1 MKEVSSK
8 SGKLTGIRVCLIDN
22 DKETLSLVNTVLSR
36 QSYSCLSIS
45 NTIGSSSKINQ
56 FQPHVLII
64 DPKTLAIDGKTL
76 IDIYKQTLHQMPVVI
91 IFSAID
97 LHELEQI
104 VRNTHIDDFV
114 HKDDGV
120 LRLLGRINLY
130 VQQIKMSKELS
141 C

>member
-8 SGKLTGIRVCLIDN
+8 SGMLTGIRICLIDN
-22 DKETLSLVNTVLSR
+22 DRKTLSSVNTVLSR
-36 QSYSCLSIS
+36 QGYSCLSIS
-45 NTIGSSSKINQ
+45 NIIGSSSKINQ

-97 LHELEQI
+97 HHELEQI
-104 VRNTHIDDFV
+104 TGNTYIDDFI

-130 VQQIKMSKELS
+130 VRQIKMSRELS

>member
-8 SGKLTGIRVCLIDN
+8 SDKLTGIRVCLIDN

-104 VRNTHIDDFV
+104 ARNTHIDDFV